1 MLFSQPI
8 QKQNSTGSIMPPLSR
23 HGKILVSYPPFRV
36 HIFSGNFT
44 VLYGVY
50 RQDYCIQGRKGRG
63 EKATANSYFLQLHW
77 RS

>member
-36 HIFSGNFT
+36 QKI
-44 VLYGVY
+44 
-50 RQDYCIQGRKGRG
+50 
-63 EKATANSYFLQLHW
+63 
-77 RS
+77 